1 MAYPA
6 LGGIPWLVPGPELA
20 LAQWR
25 GRVRA
30 TLTQLRRQS
39 LQYRA
44 SLTPAVT
51 RADTRRRLDWLAR
64 ACDDHAQRLE
74 ALLQPLLEG
83 SATSNPATYAAL
95 AAAEPASRNP
105 LAYYA
110 NVHRDWC
117 WGGPENTGS
126 LELVRTALGSRRP
139 GRLLVLGAGAGRL
152 AYDVHEALGPDLTIA
167 ADVNPLLLLVA
178 QRMFSGGELELY
190 EFPLAPRDVE
200 SSAVLRALAAPR
212 AARPGLQAV
221 FADAREPPF
230 APASFDSVLT
240 PWLVDVVDADL
251 AVLAAVVN
259 RLLRPGGVW
268 VSTGTLFFQQ
278 ADPTQAYATEEVADV
293 VRVAGFEAPR
303 LAERRLPYLASPASR
318 HARHEDVVT
327 FAAAKVAEASGDS
340 SLSHDDAWLND
351 LKRPVPLSAAH
362 EQRTLALRVEGYVAS
377 LVDGRRSV
385 ADIAERLVQE
395 RLLLPDEAP
404 GVVRDYLQRLL
415 GAAERGV
422 GP

>member
-1 MAYPA
+1 M
-6 LGGIPWLVPGPELA
+6 
-20 LAQWR
+20 AQWR

-30 TLTQLRRQS
+30 ALARLRQQS
-39 LQYRA
+39 ARYGA
-44 SLTPAVT
+44 SLTPAVL
-51 RADTRRRLDWLAR
+51 RPATRRRLNGLAR
-64 ACDDHAQRLE
+64 ACDDHARGLE

-95 AAAEPASRNP
+95 AATETASGNP

-117 WGGPENTGS
+117 WGGQENAAALEIVRSAFGS
-126 LELVRTALGSRRP
+126 QRP

-152 AYDVHEALGPDLTIA
+152 AYDVHEALGPGLTVA
-167 ADVNPLLLLVA
+167 ADINPLLLLVA
-178 QRMFSGGELELY
+178 QRMFSGGELALY
-190 EFPLAPRDVE
+190 EFPLAPRDLE
-200 SSAVLRALAAPR
+200 SCALLRALAAPR
-212 AARPGLQAV
+212 AARPGLRAV
-221 FADAREPPF
+221 FADACRPPF

-240 PWLVDVVDADL
+240 PWLVDVIDADL
-251 AVLAAVVN
+251 AAFAAVVN

-268 VSTGTLFFQQ
+268 ISTGTLFFQQ

-293 VRVAGFEAPR
+293 VRAAGFEAPR
-303 LAERRLPYLASPASR
+303 FAERRLSYLASPASW

-327 FAAAKVAEASGDS
+327 FSVAKIAEASGDS
-340 SLSHDDAWLND
+340 GLSHDDAWLND
-351 LKRPVPLSAAH
+351 LQRPVPLSADL

-415 GAAERGV
+415 AVAERGV